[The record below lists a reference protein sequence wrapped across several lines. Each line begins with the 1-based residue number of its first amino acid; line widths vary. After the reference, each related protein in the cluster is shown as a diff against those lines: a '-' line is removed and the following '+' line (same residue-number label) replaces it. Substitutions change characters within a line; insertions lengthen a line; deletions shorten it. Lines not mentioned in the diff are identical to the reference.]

1 MRQSVL
7 SQRKVICGVKSAIGM
22 RLLPMVMDQI
32 FMKFLRKFGLALCGK
47 TTPSCTWCRISGIS
61 HWKWFKIRFK
71 IEENHYVLVLPKPRK
86 LCARMEWF
94 EKLWMVFPR
103 KCVTPVGRFTKIGD
117 THHCYEMSFL
127 ENWDVIR
134 TIIPLHATKLFD
146 DFSFIFVLNFICR
159 ISCRLTWLCDVQFK
173 VLWVWY
179 SRSICLDVGYVFFA
193 RNSFSKF
200 ISFLF
205 FFSFFDCLVS

>member
-1 MRQSVL
+1 
-7 SQRKVICGVKSAIGM
+7 M
-22 RLLPMVMDQI
+22 RLLPMDQI
-32 FMKFLRKFGLALCGK
+32 FMKFLRKFGLALCGQ
-47 TTPSCTWCRISGIS
+47 TTPSCTWCRISWIS
-61 HWKWFKIRFK
+61 HWKWSKIRFR

-94 EKLWMVFPR
+94 EKLWMVFPW

-146 DFSFIFVLNFICR
+146 DFSFIFVLSDHLSYFV
-159 ISCRLTWLCDVQFK
+159 SSDLTLVMFNLKFCEYDIQDQS
-173 VLWVWY
+173 VLMSVMY
-179 SRSICLDVGYVFFA
+179 FLLEVLFL
-193 RNSFSKF
+193 NL
-200 ISFLF
+200 FLF
-205 FFSFFDCLVS
+205 FFSFLSSIVWFPTLQKLYIVLF